1 MLTGVGCEG
10 REMVVLCVPEA
21 AEPRTVS
28 PEVETL
34 LGPKAATASGRG
46 EIIEG
51 TQALHFVCSTRHR
64 ATKHVCLKQLFHNS
78 FWLFETI

>member
-1 MLTGVGCEG
+1 
-10 REMVVLCVPEA
+10 MVVLCVPEA

-51 TQALHFVCSTRHR
+51 TQALHLVCSTRR
-64 ATKHVCLKQLFHNS
+64 PYFLSESTQRGQRVEKSAGSKR
-78 FWLFETI
+78 